1 MLFLFTSWQSFS
13 LFFTFVF
20 RFLFFFFDTC
30 TVFLINPLCSGQ
42 VCCNISYQLPCC
54 VRQQRSH
61 IFIVIAPI
69 PAPYPGPVS
78 FLPFTRCFKGSDFQ
92 RIKLKQNKCVAFT
105 TEFSL
110 ETITV
115 ERWGKSECIKHF
127 WLMNCLL

>member
-1 MLFLFTSWQSFS
+1 MLFLFTSWQSCS

-20 RFLFFFFDTC
+20 RFLFFFDTC

-42 VCCNISYQLPCC
+42 VCCNISHQLPCC

-61 IFIVIAPI
+61 IFIVITPI

-92 RIKLKQNKCVAFT
+92 RIKLMQNKCVAFT
-105 TEFSL
+105 TECSL
-110 ETITV
+110 
-115 ERWGKSECIKHF
+115 WKPS
-127 WLMNCLL
+127 LLRDGENLNV